1 MDTKSYDTAREAYAL
16 LGIDTDTVIDRLA
29 AIPVSI
35 HCWQGDD
42 VGGFERPGA
51 TLSGGG
57 IQATGN
63 HPGKARSIEEL
74 RSDLEKVFSLVPG
87 PHRLNLHASYGEF
100 GGEFIDR
107 DKIEAKH
114 FAGWVEWARKLGIGI
129 DFNGTFFSHPLADS
143 GYTLASKDP
152 AIRRFWIEHAKRCRA
167 ISAWIGEQL
176 GSPCIL
182 NTWIPDG
189 AKDLTVD
196 KIGYR
201 QILKDSLD
209 EIFSTPYSAD
219 HMRDAIETKLF
230 GIGSEAFVV
239 GSHEFYMNYAA
250 RNNKMLCIDMGHFHT
265 EEDISD
271 KLSSILLFQDE
282 VLLHVSRSLHWDS
295 DHVVL
300 FTDRVRNVAEELV
313 RSGKLEQ
320 VHIGLDYFDASINR
334 VGAWSTGARS
344 MRKAL
349 LFALLEPQQKLVELE
364 ESGSGYAKM
373 GLLEALHTMP
383 FGAVW
388 NRYCEKFSAPDDLAI
403 IDSVAAYEQKT
414 LKERA

>member
-1 MDTKSYDTAREAYAL
+1 MGNTEYESARAAYGQ
-16 LGIDTDTVIDRLA
+16 LGIDTEAVISRLA
-29 AIPVSI
+29 SIPISI

-42 VGGFERPGA
+42 VGGFERPSA
-51 TLSGGG
+51 TLNGGG
-57 IQATGN
+57 IQVTGN
-63 HPGKARSIEEL
+63 YPGKARNIAQL
-74 RSDLEKVFSLVPG
+74 RADLEQVFALVPG

-100 GGEFIDR
+100 GERFVDR
-107 DKIEAKH
+107 DRIEPEH
-114 FAGWVEWARKLGIGI
+114 YAGWVEWAKRLGIGI

-143 GYTLASKDP
+143 GYTLASKDEKV
-152 AIRRFWIEHAKRCRA
+152 RSFWIEHAKRCRR

-176 GSPCIL
+176 GTPCIL
-182 NTWIPDG
+182 NTWVPDG

-196 KIGYR
+196 RIGYR
-201 QILKDSLD
+201 RILKESLD
-209 EIFSTPYSAD
+209 EIFSVSYPAE

-230 GIGSEAFVV
+230 GIGSESFVV

-250 RNNKMLCIDMGHFHT
+250 RNEKMLCIDLGHFHV
-265 EEDISD
+265 EEDIAD

-282 VLLHVSRSLHWDS
+282 VLLHVSRPVHWDS

-300 FTDRVRNVAEELV
+300 FSDKVRSVAEELV
-313 RSGKLEQ
+313 RSGRLESC
-320 VHIGLDYFDASINR
+320 HIGLDYFDGSINR
-334 VGAWSTGARS
+334 IGAWATGARS

-349 LFALLEPQQKLVELE
+349 LFALLQPHGQLVALE
-364 ESGSGYAKM
+364 AQGNGYAKM

-388 NRYCEKFSAPDDLAI
+388 NRYCERFDAPDDLAI
-403 IDSVAAYEQKT
+403 IESVADYEKNI

>member
-1 MDTKSYDTAREAYAL
+1 
-16 LGIDTDTVIDRLA
+16 
-29 AIPVSI
+29 
-35 HCWQGDD
+35 
-42 VGGFERPGA
+42 
-51 TLSGGG
+51 
-57 IQATGN
+57 
-63 HPGKARSIEEL
+63 
-74 RSDLEKVFSLVPG
+74 
-87 PHRLNLHASYGEF
+87 
-100 GGEFIDR
+100 
-107 DKIEAKH
+107 
-114 FAGWVEWARKLGIGI
+114 
-129 DFNGTFFSHPLADS
+129 
-143 GYTLASKDP
+143 
-152 AIRRFWIEHAKRCRA
+152 
-167 ISAWIGEQL
+167 
-176 GSPCIL
+176 
-182 NTWIPDG
+182 
-189 AKDLTVD
+189 
-196 KIGYR
+196 
-201 QILKDSLD
+201 
-209 EIFSTPYSAD
+209 
-219 HMRDAIETKLF
+219 MRDAIETKLF

-403 IDSVAAYEQKT
+403 IDSVDAYEQKT

>member
-1 MDTKSYDTAREAYAL
+1 MGNTEYESARAAYGQ
-16 LGIDTDTVIDRLA
+16 LGIDTEAVISRLA
-29 AIPVSI
+29 SIPISI

-42 VGGFERPGA
+42 VGGFERPSA
-51 TLSGGG
+51 TLNGGG
-57 IQATGN
+57 IQVTGN
-63 HPGKARSIEEL
+63 YPGKARNIAQL
-74 RSDLEKVFSLVPG
+74 RADLEQVFALVPG

-100 GGEFIDR
+100 GERFVDR
-107 DKIEAKH
+107 DRIEPEH
-114 FAGWVEWARKLGIGI
+114 YAGWVEWAKRLGIGI

-143 GYTLASKDP
+143 GYTLASKDEKV
-152 AIRRFWIEHAKRCRA
+152 RSFWIEHAKRCRR

-176 GSPCIL
+176 GTPCIL
-182 NTWIPDG
+182 NTWVPDG

-196 KIGYR
+196 RIGYR
-201 QILKDSLD
+201 RILKESLD
-209 EIFSTPYSAD
+209 EIFSVSYPAE

-230 GIGSEAFVV
+230 GIGSESFVL

-250 RNNKMLCIDMGHFHT
+250 RNEKMLCIDLGHFHV
-265 EEDISD
+265 EEDIAD

-282 VLLHVSRSLHWDS
+282 VLLHVSRPVHWDS

-300 FTDRVRNVAEELV
+300 FSDKVRSVAEELV
-313 RSGKLEQ
+313 RSGRLESC
-320 VHIGLDYFDASINR
+320 HIGLDYFDGSINR
-334 VGAWSTGARS
+334 IGAWATGARS

-349 LFALLEPQQKLVELE
+349 LFALLQPHGQLVALE
-364 ESGSGYAKM
+364 AQGNGYAKM

-388 NRYCEKFSAPDDLAI
+388 NRYCERFDAPDDLAI
-403 IDSVAAYEQKT
+403 IESVADYEKNI

>member
-1 MDTKSYDTAREAYAL
+1 MATKSYEMARQAYKNI
-16 LGIDTDTVIDRLA
+16 GVDTDMAIARLA
-29 AIPVSI
+29 NIPISI

-42 VGGFERPGA
+42 VGGFERPSA

-57 IQATGN
+57 IQVTGN
-63 HPGKARSIEEL
+63 YPGKARSLAEL
-74 RSDLEKVFSLVPG
+74 RQDLEKVYALVPG

-100 GGEFIDR
+100 GDTFVDR
-107 DKIEAKH
+107 DAIEVKH
-114 FAGWVEWARKLGIGI
+114 FAGWVEWAKELGIGI
-129 DFNGTFFSHPLADS
+129 DFNGTFFSHPMADS
-143 GYTLASKDP
+143 GYTLSSKDP
-152 AIRRFWIEHAKRCRA
+152 KVRAFWIEHAKRCRA

-176 GSPCIL
+176 GTPCVL

-201 QILKDSLD
+201 RILKDSLD
-209 EIFSTPYSAD
+209 DIFSISYPSE
-219 HMRDAIETKLF
+219 HMRDAVETKLF

-250 RNNKMLCIDMGHFHT
+250 HSGKMLCVDMGHFHV
-265 EEDISD
+265 EEDVSD

-282 VLLHVSRSLHWDS
+282 ILLHVSRPLHWDS

-300 FTDRVRNVAEELV
+300 FTDKVRQVALELV

-320 VHIGLDYFDASINR
+320 AHIGVDYFDASINR
-334 VGAWSTGARS
+334 IGAWATGARS
-344 MRKAL
+344 LRKAL
-349 LFALLEPQQKLVELE
+349 LFALLEPHETLLHM
-364 ESGSGYAKM
+364 ESTGKGYAKM
-373 GLLEALHTMP
+373 GLMEALHTMP

-388 NRYCEKFSAPDDLAI
+388 EAYCERFSAPDDLAI
-403 IDSVAAYEQKT
+403 IEEVASYENEV
-414 LKERA
+414 LKERI

>member
-1 MDTKSYDTAREAYAL
+1 MDTKSYDTAREAYAQ
-16 LGIDTDTVIDRLA
+16 LGIDTDAVINRLA
-29 AIPVSI
+29 AIPISI

-74 RSDLEKVFSLVPG
+74 RSDLEMVFSLVPG

-100 GGEFIDR
+100 DGEFVDR

-114 FAGWVEWARKLGIGI
+114 FAGWVEWAKKLGIGI

-189 AKDLTVD
+189 AKDRTVD

-201 QILKDSLD
+201 KILKDSLD

-300 FTDRVRNVAEELV
+300 FTDKVRNVAEELV

-320 VHIGLDYFDASINR
+320 AHIGLDYFDASINR

-349 LFALLEPQQKLVELE
+349 LFALLQPQQKLVELE
-364 ESGSGYAKM
+364 EYGNGYAKM

-403 IDSVAAYEQKT
+403 IDMVALHEQKT
-414 LKERA
+414 LKERT